1 MSNHIKLIT
10 KFLNEYRLNLL
21 FIESYYLWVHSWT
34 FFERGLGSARLLSK
48 SKTKTQALFVHKLT
62 NMNKFFIELSSSFI
76 NNLVHL

>member
-1 MSNHIKLIT
+1 MSIGLTYFLSSHII
-10 KFLNEYRLNLL
+10 Y
-21 FIESYYLWVHSWT
+21 ESIHEP
-34 FFERGLGSARLLSK
+34 FFERGLGSAHLLSK